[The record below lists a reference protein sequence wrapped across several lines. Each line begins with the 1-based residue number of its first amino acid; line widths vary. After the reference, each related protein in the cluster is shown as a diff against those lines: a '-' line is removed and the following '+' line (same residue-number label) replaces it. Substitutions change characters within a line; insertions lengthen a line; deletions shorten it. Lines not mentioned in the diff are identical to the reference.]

1 MMASVKE
8 EVASA
13 FRENKNII
21 IASTAIFL
29 ISLILGYL
37 FQPVLYS
44 YFNPLVEDLSD
55 KVRSGVI
62 KLTFQDIFL
71 NNIMIVLRMF
81 IFGVF
86 FFISPL
92 ILAFNG
98 FFAGYFIASAP
109 NLTFALALII
119 PHAIF
124 EFPSCILGC
133 ASGFVLFKFLYRFI
147 KAFLSKKDMKSVDR
161 IVYAYSENF
170 DILLHAFILLIVSS
184 LLMIVA
190 GIVESYI
197 TLPLG
202 MQIMSIFS

>member
-1 MMASVKE
+1 MMASIKKEVK
-8 EVASA
+8 SA
-13 FRENKNII
+13 FLENKNII
-21 IASTAIFL
+21 IASTAVFF
-29 ISLILGYL
+29 ISLVLGFL

-44 YFNPLVEDLSD
+44 YFNPLVEDLTD

-98 FFAGYFIASAP
+98 FFAGYFVASAP
-109 NLTFALALII
+109 NLTYALALII

-133 ASGFVLFKFLYRFI
+133 ASGLVLFKFLYNFI
-147 KAFLSKKDMKSVDR
+147 KTFKSEKGMKSVDR

-170 DILLHAFILLIVSS
+170 DILLHAFILLFVSS
-184 LLMIVA
+184 VLMIVA

-202 MQIMSIFS
+202 RGIMSIFS